1 MVCATPAKPPC
12 GFHIRVNPKNGRG
25 WATSQPHSTC
35 WEPPTGLPC
44 IKYSRCV
51 NYAQLLLP
59 DFSLIFL
66 GYLICRYTA
75 LNRSVWQ
82 PVESLVYYLLFPVL
96 LFQSIVK
103 SPMDIG
109 AASGLIGAGMLSGV
123 IGIALAY
130 SLPHWPWVGKHI
142 DVRDHAASA
151 QVAFRF
157 NSFIGLAIA
166 ERLAGTQG
174 LLMIAVL
181 IGVCVPLFNVAAV
194 WPMARHGQHSF
205 ARELLRNPLIIATA
219 SGLAANLLGFQI
231 PEWAVPTVSRISS
244 ASLALGLMA
253 AGAGLQ
259 FGLLTRGKTLSV
271 SVLAIRH
278 LVQPLVAFGMARMFG
293 LDAVQTTVL
302 LAFAALPTAST
313 CYVLAAR
320 MGYNGP
326 YVAGLVTLS
335 TLLGIVSLPFA
346 LGVLR

>member
-1 MVCATPAKPPC
+1 M
-12 GFHIRVNPKNGRG
+12 
-25 WATSQPHSTC
+25 
-35 WEPPTGLPC
+35 
-44 IKYSRCV
+44 
-51 NYAQLLLP
+51 NYATLLIP
-59 DFSLIFL
+59 DFSLIL
-66 GYLICRYTA
+66 CGYLICRYTA

-103 SPMDIG
+103 SPVDIS
-109 AASGLIGAGMLSGV
+109 AASGLIAAGLAMGLS
-123 IGIALAY
+123 GIALAY
-130 SLPHWPWVGKHI
+130 SLPHWPWLGRHI
-142 DVRDHAASA
+142 DGRDHAASA

-166 ERLAGTQG
+166 ERLAGAEG

-205 ARELLRNPLIIATA
+205 ARELVRNPLIIATL
-219 SGLAANLLGFQI
+219 SGLVANLLGFRI
-231 PEWAVPTVSRISS
+231 PEWASPTVSRISA

-253 AGAGLQ
+253 AGAGLE
-259 FGLLTRGKTLSV
+259 FGLLARGKALSIA
-271 SVLAIRH
+271 VLSIRH
-278 LVQPLVAFGMARMFG
+278 LVQPLLAFGLAHLFR
-293 LDAVQTTVL
+293 LNPVQTTML
-302 LAFAALPTAST
+302 LAFSALPTAST

-335 TLLGIVSLPFA
+335 TLLGMVSLPFA

>member
-1 MVCATPAKPPC
+1 M
-12 GFHIRVNPKNGRG
+12 
-25 WATSQPHSTC
+25 
-35 WEPPTGLPC
+35 
-44 IKYSRCV
+44 

-59 DFSLIFL
+59 DFTLILL

-103 SPMDIG
+103 TPVDVG
-109 AASGLIGAGMLSGV
+109 AASGLIAAGLLSGV
-123 IGIALAY
+123 SGIALAY
-130 SLPHWPWVGKHI
+130 SLPHWPWLGKRL

-166 ERLAGTQG
+166 ERLAGAQG
-174 LLMIAVL
+174 LQMIAVL

-194 WPMARHGQHSF
+194 WPMARHGKHSF
-205 ARELLRNPLIIATA
+205 ARELLRNPLILATV
-219 SGLAANLLGFQI
+219 SGLAANLLGFTI
-231 PEWAVPTVSRISS
+231 PEWALPTVGRVSS

-259 FGLLTRGKTLSV
+259 FGLLTRGKALSA
-271 SVLAIRH
+271 SVLTIRH
-278 LVQPLVAFGMARMFG
+278 LAQPVLAWAMSRLFG

-335 TLLGIVSLPFA
+335 TLLGMASLPFA
-346 LGVLR
+346 LGFLR